1 LTAFG
6 LSCTPPL
13 ERQTRT
19 ALRLRPHPVDTLV
32 PLARAPIAAFHRI
45 GRRGSQR
52 RIEQRQRFCQRGGK
66 ALLQRVTAGGAPR
79 GTPPHL
85 GQCGEGSLGPTAP
98 LASRRHLLHAGPQRL
113 DLGEPTAD
121 APQGLPFGVVQVT
134 LDAQMA

>member
-79 GTPPHL
+79 DTPP
-85 GQCGEGSLGPTAP
+85 
-98 LASRRHLLHAGPQRL
+98 HLLHAGPQRL